1 MYRPVRVA
9 APSTTPLTRAQV
21 KAHLRVDFP
30 DDDDLIDALIQAAV
44 SHLDGWTGILGRC
57 LVEQTWRQDYDTF
70 EYSMRL
76 PLFPVLSIESVKYD
90 DTNGVEQTVSSANYR
105 LLHDE
110 LGGFVRFDPDFN
122 IPNLYADG
130 VSPTVRITYKAG
142 EPGIDD
148 SPAEYAVPA
157 AITQGMLLAIGHWY
171 ANRENV
177 VVGTIAAPL
186 PMACDALWAP
196 YRRTRF

>member
-9 APSTTPLTRAQV
+9 APATTPLTRAQV
-21 KAHLRVDFP
+21 KAHLRVDFI

-57 LVEQTWRQDYDTF
+57 LVEQTWRQDFDAFTPC
-70 EYSMRL
+70 MRL
-76 PLFPVLSIESVKYD
+76 PLYPVTSVVSVKYD
-90 DTNGVEQTVSSANYR
+90 DTNGVEQTVAASNYD
-105 LLHDE
+105 LLIDD
-110 LGGFVRFDPDFN
+110 LGAYIRFVETYSF
-122 IPNLYADG
+122 
-130 VSPTVRITYKAG
+130 PTLQDDQPAAVRITYRAG
-142 EPGIDD
+142 EPGTDD

-186 PMACDALWAP
+186 PMACEALWAP
-196 YRRTRF
+196 YRRIRF

>member
-21 KAHLRVDFP
+21 KAHLRVDFT

-57 LVEQTWRQDYDTF
+57 LMEQTWRQDYDAF
-70 EYSMRL
+70 MPCMRL
-76 PLFPVLSIESVKYD
+76 PLYPVISVVSVKYD
-90 DTNGVEQTVSSANYR
+90 DVDGVEQTIAPSNYD
-105 LLHDE
+105 LLVDG
-110 LGGFVRFDPDFN
+110 LGAFVRFDINF
-122 IPNLYADG
+122 
-130 VSPTVRITYKAG
+130 SFPTIDVDRPAAVRITYHAG
-142 EPGIDD
+142 EPGTDD
-148 SPAEYAVPA
+148 SPAEAAVPA

-177 VVGTIAAPL
+177 VVGTITSPL

-196 YRRTRF
+196 YRRMRF